1 LIAEPIHPAAGEPA
15 GIADVDSELAG
26 RRLVEAQWPQLP
38 RAWRN
43 ADRLIVE
50 TTHIALFA
58 IGMLFTLMITLE
70 VISRYVFSFSI
81 SFVNALARMLLVWF
95 FLLGAGI
102 ALRRGAHVGFEL
114 LLSRMKP
121 GGRKVLVLFGLTL
134 AAIFY
139 AEMLWSGFYSFD
151 AMRMLTEPGLDIS
164 LAWIVAAIPVGCALL
179 LYHTIV
185 LMWLE
190 ARKPARERLQP

>member
-1 LIAEPIHPAAGEPA
+1 MADAAASPVSAKAE
-15 GIADVDSELAG
+15 IADVDSEIAG
-26 RRLVEAQWPQLP
+26 RRVVEAQSARLP
-38 RAWRN
+38 PAWRR
-43 ADRLIVE
+43 ADRLVVDA
-50 TTHIALFA
+50 THVALFT

-70 VISRYVFSFSI
+70 VVSRYVFSFSI

-114 LLSRMKP
+114 LLSRMKA
-121 GGRKVLVLFGLTL
+121 GTRKAFVLIGFGL
-134 AAIFY
+134 AVIFY
-139 AEMLWSGFYSFD
+139 LEIVWSGYF
-151 AMRMLTEPGLDIS
+151 AMATVRAQTEPGLDIS
-164 LAWIVAAIPVGCALL
+164 LAWIMSAIPVGCALL

-190 ARKPARERLQP
+190 VRRAAPESATR